1 MKTMLVRRYL
11 ILLLTTIILVI
22 GAIGCDNK
30 DTNQTL
36 LDTVSEIERSTYE
49 LNTLKISYA
58 DYKKSTDKYLSKY
71 FPSFYIQGNNIYA
84 EEGLVKAITGKDY
97 TEKDWAGM
105 SLEEIK
111 KIGEPLSQSIA
122 INAISFNYKS
132 CGISKV
138 YEDSNSGSSPK
149 MKYVF
154 VRRDVQFDSTN
165 LNIPLDKKYTF
176 NEPSYRKYTFM
187 KDGKS
192 YVLTSFEVVSVSKS
206 QELTYGNEK
215 VDFDQTINLE

>member
-1 MKTMLVRRYL
+1 MKTMLVRKNL

-122 INAISFNYKS
+122 INVISFNYKS
-132 CGISKV
+132 CRISKV
-138 YEDSNSGSSPK
+138 YEDSNSSSSLK
-149 MKYVF
+149 VKYVF
-154 VRRDVQFDSTN
+154 VRRDVQFDS
-165 LNIPLDKKYTF
+165 PLDKKYTF

-192 YVLTSFEVVSVSKS
+192 YVLTSFKVVSVSKG

-215 VDFDQTINLE
+215 VDFNQIINLE